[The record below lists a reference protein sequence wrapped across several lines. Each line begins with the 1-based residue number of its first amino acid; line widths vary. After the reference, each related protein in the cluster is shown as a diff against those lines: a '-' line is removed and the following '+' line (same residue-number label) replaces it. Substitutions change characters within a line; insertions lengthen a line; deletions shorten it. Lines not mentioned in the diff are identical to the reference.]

1 MIFWIAS
8 YPKSGNTWLRALIS
22 SYYYSE
28 DGVFHEKI
36 IKNIGQFPE
45 KKHFTSFNYDP
56 KVVTDTTRFWI
67 KAQEKINEDK
77 KLRFFKTHNV
87 FGTLNNQNFT
97 NKENS
102 IGCIYIIRDPR
113 NIITSLKNHYE
124 LDDDSA
130 LKWMTRENN
139 FIYDVEKLDRDGYSD
154 FQFISS
160 WATNYKSWKVQ
171 KKIPIKIIKYED
183 LLNKTYAVFMDVV
196 KFINETTNN
205 KEKISKDKLKNSV
218 NSTLFDKLKNNE
230 EKYGFSEAIQSKKEN
245 KKIPFFH
252 LGPKNDWR
260 RILDEDFKKKLNNVF
275 EKNLIELLYN

>member
-22 SYYYSE
+22 SYYYSK
-28 DGVFHEKI
+28 DGVFQEKI

-56 KVVTDTTRFWI
+56 KIVTDTTRFWI

-77 KLRFFKTHNV
+77 KLRFFKTHNA
-87 FGTLNNQNFT
+87 FGVLNNQNFT

-124 LDDDSA
+124 LDDDNA

-160 WATNYKSWKVQ
+160 WVTNYKSWKVQ

-275 EKNLIELLYN
+275 EKNLIELSYN

>member
-22 SYYYSE
+22 SYYFSE

-160 WATNYKSWKVQ
+160 WATNYESWKVQ

-260 RILDEDFKKKLNNVF
+260 KILDKDLKKKLNNVF
-275 EKNLIELLYN
+275 EKNLIELSYN